1 MYNLNIRFT
10 GSLHNTEIEKQI
22 EETAKELGGEWWSS
36 GLALE
41 DDVRH
46 IDFEFSTRAQAVKAG
61 KKIRDKFRISTKV
74 STMSDD

>member
-10 GSLHNTEIEKQI
+10 GSLHHTEIEEQVEKM
-22 EETAKELGGEWWSS
+22 AKDLGGDWWSS
-36 GLALE
+36 GFSTK

-61 KKIRDKFRISTKV
+61 QKIREKFRIRTKV
-74 STMSDD
+74 STMSEE